1 VRIESESMRWM
12 AERWRF
18 QTGTPIAI
26 EYLPGRGNRSRHA
39 RRDRPTRW
47 PSPLEHHMFNLS
59 SRRVVRTAG
68 VISSVALLAL
78 FLALKD
84 ISHGEADVT
93 LEWLIVQVSLG
104 IILVYHVLSVRL
116 QWRGEMNRS

>member
-1 VRIESESMRWM
+1 
-12 AERWRF
+12 
-18 QTGTPIAI
+18 
-26 EYLPGRGNRSRHA
+26 
-39 RRDRPTRW
+39 
-47 PSPLEHHMFNLS
+47 MFNLS